1 MKTSKSFS
9 VNFWLKKRSI
19 KSNGQIPIY
28 ARILVNGIGAD
39 ISVQR
44 TSLESNWCS
53 KSFRV
58 HTRLKHAKAINDY
71 LDEIYSDLLECHK
84 QLCSEGVPISS
95 QRIKKRY
102 LGTDKIMETL
112 GDILKYHK
120 TVESQK
126 LAPGTLKNYK
136 ATERYLVRFIKQ
148 KYGSSDIHLPFIDY
162 QFIIDFENFLRT
174 CKPLRATQPL
184 NNNGV
189 MKHMERFKK
198 LVNIAMKFG
207 CFKSNPFSFYGF
219 KYEDYDSVFLETREL
234 VRLKSVALSS
244 VLLRQ
249 VRDFFVF
256 ACYTGLSYAEV
267 KQLKNSDIVEG
278 IDGSLWINVKR
289 QKTKTPVRVP
299 LLSQAL
305 EIIQRYNHHS
315 NADNSFSLFPMI
327 SNQKVNDNIKI
338 IAKKANIT
346 KHLTFHVARHTF
358 ATTITLLNDVPLE
371 TVSKLLGH
379 TKLST
384 TQNYARVVE
393 KKISKDMSRLKQVLK
408 ENEHKNNV
416 RPPKFGSVPLR
427 IV

>member
-1 MKTSKSFS
+1 MKTTKSFS

-44 TSLESNWCS
+44 TTLESNWCYQ
-53 KSFRV
+53 SFRV
-58 HTRLKHAKAINDY
+58 KPRLKDAKSINDF
-71 LDEIYSDLLECHK
+71 LDGIYTDLLECHK

-102 LGTDKIMETL
+102 LGKDKVMETL
-112 GDILKYHK
+112 DDILEYHR
-120 TVESQK
+120 TVESKK
-126 LAPGTLKNYK
+126 LTPGTLKNYT
-136 ATERYLVRFIKQ
+136 ATEKYLKRFIKQ
-148 KYGSSDIHLPFIDY
+148 KYGGSDIQLPFIDY
-162 QFIIDFENFLRT
+162 LFVIKFEDFLRT
-174 CKPLRATQPL
+174 CKPLRASQSL

-189 MKHMERFKK
+189 MKHMERLKK
-198 LVNIAMKFG
+198 LINIAMKFG
-207 CFKSNPFSFYGF
+207 GYKCSPFSFYAF
-219 KYEDYDSVFLETREL
+219 KYEDYDSVFLESWEL
-234 VRLKSVALSS
+234 ERLKSVSLPS
-244 VLLRQ
+244 VLLKQ
-249 VRDFFVF
+249 IRDFFVF
-256 ACYTGLSYAEV
+256 SCYTGLSYVEV
-267 KQLKNSDIVEG
+267 KQLRNNDIVEG
-278 IDGSLWINVKR
+278 IDGALWINVKR

-299 LLSQAL
+299 LLPQAL
-305 EIIQRYNHHS
+305 EILYRYSCYGNQ
-315 NADNSFSLFPMI
+315 NNGFRLFPII

-338 IAKKANIT
+338 LAKIAGIS

-384 TQNYARVVE
+384 TQKYARVVE
-393 KKISKDMSRLKQVLK
+393 KKISKDMGRLKQVLI
-408 ENEHKNNV
+408 ENEKKNKIKKSSFE
-416 RPPKFGSVPLR
+416 PVPLR